1 MNEDAIILL
10 IGTVG
15 MAGMAIAIIV
25 FAYFYQKKINA
36 KQLELQQINDMLK
49 ASELDATYRYLEGQ
63 TTEKNRI
70 AAELHDQIGS
80 QLMILKLK
88 VNENLK
94 EKGNEELG
102 HTIDYLL
109 NDVRRISHDL
119 SKGMFS
125 GNNLIQTLQNYFEG
139 IEENSDLK
147 IHKNFHQL
155 HQVYNDQLG
164 KNIYNIVQELL
175 HNTLKYAQ
183 ASIASIEINYFEHDY
198 LNVIYSDNGKGFEQT
213 KTTEGIEGIGI
224 KNIKRRVELHNGQFY
239 LNSAPGKGIEV
250 NIEIPLNE

>member
-10 IGTVG
+10 IGTIG
-15 MAGMAIAIIV
+15 MAGMAVAIIL

-36 KQLELQQINDMLK
+36 KKLELQQINDMLK

-88 VNENLK
+88 VNESIKGK
-94 EKGNEELG
+94 ENEELG
-102 HTIDYLL
+102 FTIDYLL

-125 GNNLIQTLQNYFEG
+125 GNNLIQTLQDYFQG
-139 IEENSDLK
+139 IESNSKLK
-147 IHKNFHQL
+147 IRKNFHQL
-155 HQVYNDQLG
+155 HQIHNDQLG
-164 KNIYNIVQELL
+164 KNVYNIVQELL

-183 ASIASIEINYFEHDY
+183 ASIATIEINYFERDY
-198 LNVIYSDNGKGFEQT
+198 LNLIYSDDGKGFEQNKST
-213 KTTEGIEGIGI
+213 EGIGI

-239 LNSAPGKGIEV
+239 LNSATGKGIEV